1 MAIRGNRI
9 EGAIGWVAG
18 AAIVA
23 MALPAAA
30 SDGPSGPESR
40 STFKSGIDVVALSVT
55 VLDPQA
61 RLLAGLSRDK
71 FSVFEDGVRQDI
83 AYFETSEVPL
93 DLALLIDSSV
103 SMEPKLAFV
112 QKAAAGFVDALR
124 EGDRAAVFAFNSY
137 VRPLQAFT
145 ADRSLVRQAIQST
158 TAAGGTALYNAVYV
172 ALRAFDKVAEDG
184 RVRRRAIVVLTDGED
199 TASVLTFD
207 DLMAEAKAAGVAIYT
222 IGLHAEEPGRYAA
235 QQTPRLLLDRRL
247 RDEAAGPRDGRQG
260 VLPDRPAVARRGL
273 RRDRAR
279 AGDPVRHRLRVPQ
292 PDAQRRL
299 PAGHGPRQRQP
310 GCATAHADGLPGR
323 GAVGVL
329 ATARRREST
338 ARRV

>member
-1 MAIRGNRI
+1 MAIRGNGI
-9 EGAIGWVAG
+9 QGAIGWVAG

-184 RVRRRAIVVLTDGED
+184 RVRRRAIVLLTDGED

-207 DLMAEAKAAGVAIYT
+207 DLMAEAKAAGVTIYT
-222 IGLHAEEPGRYAA
+222 IGLHAEEPARYAA
-235 QQTPRLLLDRRL
+235 QQTRGYFSTADFAMKQL
-247 RDEAAGPRDGRQG
+247 
-260 VLPDRPAVARRGL
+260 ARETG
-273 RRDRAR
+273 AK
-279 AGDPVRHRLRVPQ
+279 AFFP
-292 PDAQRRL
+292 
-299 PAGHGPRQRQP
+299 
-310 GCATAHADGLPGR
+310 TGLPSLAEAYAEIGR
-323 GAVGVL
+323 EL
-329 ATARRREST
+329 ATQYAIGYVSRNPMRNG
-338 ARRV
+338 AFRRVTVRVSDSPGAQPRTRTGYLAAAR

>member
-9 EGAIGWVAG
+9 QGAIGWVAG

-184 RVRRRAIVVLTDGED
+184 RVRRRAIVLLTDGED

-207 DLMAEAKAAGVAIYT
+207 DLMAEAKAAGVTIYT
-222 IGLHAEEPGRYAA
+222 IGLHAEEPGLYAA
-235 QQTPRLLLDRRL
+235 QQTRGYFSTADFAMKQL
-247 RDEAAGPRDGRQG
+247 
-260 VLPDRPAVARRGL
+260 ARETG
-273 RRDRAR
+273 AK
-279 AGDPVRHRLRVPQ
+279 AFFP
-292 PDAQRRL
+292 
-299 PAGHGPRQRQP
+299 
-310 GCATAHADGLPGR
+310 TGLPSLAEAYAEIGR
-323 GAVGVL
+323 EL
-329 ATARRREST
+329 ATQYAIGYVSRNPMRNG
-338 ARRV
+338 AFRRVTVRVSDSPGAQPRTRTGYLAAAR

>member
-1 MAIRGNRI
+1 MAIRGNSI
-9 EGAIGWVAG
+9 QGAIGWVAG

-112 QKAAAGFVDALR
+112 QKAAAGFADALR
-124 EGDRAAVFAFNSY
+124 DGDRAAVYAFNSY

-145 ADRSLVRQAIQST
+145 ADRELVRQAIQST

-184 RVRRRAIVVLTDGED
+184 RVRRRAIVLLTDGED

-207 DLMAEAKAAGVAIYT
+207 DLMAEAKAAGVTIYT
-222 IGLHAEEPGRYAA
+222 IGLHAEEPARYAA
-235 QQTPRLLLDRRL
+235 QQTRGYFSTADFAMKQL
-247 RDEAAGPRDGRQG
+247 
-260 VLPDRPAVARRGL
+260 ARETG
-273 RRDRAR
+273 AK
-279 AGDPVRHRLRVPQ
+279 AFFP
-292 PDAQRRL
+292 
-299 PAGHGPRQRQP
+299 
-310 GCATAHADGLPGR
+310 TGLPSLAEAYAEIGR
-323 GAVGVL
+323 EL
-329 ATARRREST
+329 ATQYAIGYVSRNPMRNG
-338 ARRV
+338 AFRRVTVRVSDSPGAQPRTRTGYLAAAR

>member
-1 MAIRGNRI
+1 MAIRGNSI
-9 EGAIGWVAG
+9 QGAIGWVAG

-172 ALRAFDKVAEDG
+172 ALRGFGKTAGEDG

-207 DLMAEAKAAGVAIYT
+207 DLLAEAKSAGVTIYT
-222 IGLHAEEPGRYAA
+222 IGLHAEEPARYAA
-235 QQTPRLLLDRRL
+235 QQTRGYFSTADFAMKQL
-247 RDEAAGPRDGRQG
+247 
-260 VLPDRPAVARRGL
+260 ARETG
-273 RRDRAR
+273 AK
-279 AGDPVRHRLRVPQ
+279 AFFP
-292 PDAQRRL
+292 
-299 PAGHGPRQRQP
+299 
-310 GCATAHADGLPGR
+310 TGLPSLAEAYAEIGR
-323 GAVGVL
+323 EL
-329 ATARRREST
+329 ATQYAIGYVSRNPMRNG
-338 ARRV
+338 AFRRVTVRVSDSPGAQPRTRTGYLAAAR

>member
-1 MAIRGNRI
+1 MAIRGNSI
-9 EGAIGWVAG
+9 QGAIGWVAG

-184 RVRRRAIVVLTDGED
+184 RVRRRAIVLLTDGED

-207 DLMAEAKAAGVAIYT
+207 DLMAEAKAAGVTIYT
-222 IGLHAEEPGRYAA
+222 LGLHAEEPARYAA
-235 QQTPRLLLDRRL
+235 QQTRGYFSTADFAMKQL
-247 RDEAAGPRDGRQG
+247 
-260 VLPDRPAVARRGL
+260 ARETG
-273 RRDRAR
+273 AK
-279 AGDPVRHRLRVPQ
+279 AFFP
-292 PDAQRRL
+292 
-299 PAGHGPRQRQP
+299 
-310 GCATAHADGLPGR
+310 TGLPSLAEAYAEIGR
-323 GAVGVL
+323 EL
-329 ATARRREST
+329 ATQYAIGYVSRNPMRNG
-338 ARRV
+338 AFRRVTVRISDSPGAHPRTRTGYLAAAR

>member
-1 MAIRGNRI
+1 MAIRGNGI
-9 EGAIGWVAG
+9 QGAIGWVAG

-103 SMEPKLAFV
+103 SMESKLTFV
-112 QKAAAGFVDALR
+112 QKAAAGFVEALR

-184 RVRRRAIVVLTDGED
+184 RVRRRAIVLLTDGED

-207 DLMAEAKAAGVAIYT
+207 DLMAEAKAAGVTIYT
-222 IGLHAEEPGRYAA
+222 IGLHDEPGRYAA
-235 QQTPRLLLDRRL
+235 QQTRNYFSTADFTMKQL
-247 RDEAAGPRDGRQG
+247 
-260 VLPDRPAVARRGL
+260 ARETG
-273 RRDRAR
+273 AK
-279 AGDPVRHRLRVPQ
+279 AFFP
-292 PDAQRRL
+292 
-299 PAGHGPRQRQP
+299 
-310 GCATAHADGLPGR
+310 TGLPSLAEAYAEIGR
-323 GAVGVL
+323 EL
-329 ATARRREST
+329 ATQYAIGYVSRNPMRNG
-338 ARRV
+338 AFRRVTVRVSDSPGAQPRTRTGYLAAAR

>member
-1 MAIRGNRI
+1 MSIRGIRI
-9 EGAIGWVAG
+9 ERAIGWIA
-18 AAIVA
+18 ASAIVA

-30 SDGPSGPESR
+30 SDGPSGPESNGGSTAR
-40 STFKSGIDVVALSVT
+40 STFKSGVDVVALSVT

-61 RLLAGLSRDK
+61 RLLAGLSRDN

-103 SMEPKLAFV
+103 SMQPKIAFV

-124 EGDRAAVFAFNSY
+124 EGDRAAVYAFNSY

-145 ADRSLVRQAIQST
+145 TDRSLVRQAIQST

-172 ALRAFDKVAEDG
+172 ALRGFAKVAEDG

-207 DLMAEAKAAGVAIYT
+207 DLMGEAKAAGVTIYT
-222 IGLHAEEPGRYAA
+222 IGLHAPEPGRDAA
-235 QQTPRLLLDRRL
+235 QARGYFSTADFAMKQLARETGAKAFFPTGLSSLA
-247 RDEAAGPRDGRQG
+247 EAYAEIGRE
-260 VLPDRPAVARRGL
+260 
-273 RRDRAR
+273 
-279 AGDPVRHRLRVPQ
+279 
-292 PDAQRRL
+292 
-299 PAGHGPRQRQP
+299 
-310 GCATAHADGLPGR
+310 
-323 GAVGVL
+323 L
-329 ATARRREST
+329 ATQYAIGYVSRNPMRNG
-338 ARRV
+338 AFRRVTVRVSDSPGAQPRTRTGYLAAAR

>member
-1 MAIRGNRI
+1 MAIRGNSI
-9 EGAIGWVAG
+9 QGAIGWVAG

-184 RVRRRAIVVLTDGED
+184 RVRRRAIVLLTDGED

-207 DLMAEAKAAGVAIYT
+207 DLMAEAKAAGVTIYT
-222 IGLHAEEPGRYAA
+222 IGLHAEEPARYAA
-235 QQTPRLLLDRRL
+235 QQTRGYFSTADFAMKQL
-247 RDEAAGPRDGRQG
+247 
-260 VLPDRPAVARRGL
+260 ARETG
-273 RRDRAR
+273 AK
-279 AGDPVRHRLRVPQ
+279 AFFP
-292 PDAQRRL
+292 
-299 PAGHGPRQRQP
+299 
-310 GCATAHADGLPGR
+310 TGLPSLAEAYSEIGR
-323 GAVGVL
+323 EL
-329 ATARRREST
+329 ATQYAIGYVSRNPMRNG
-338 ARRV
+338 AFRRVTVRVSDSPGAQPRTRTGYLAAAR